1 MSLSSRKNKRNY
13 YRVLFV
19 QPDAPMAVIQASY
32 RAIMQKLKF
41 HPDLGGDDWN
51 AAVINEAFSVLSN
64 PARREAYDRKL
75 FKRSSRKRLSVQT
88 ADQRDGSFESTWQE
102 FRPIRV

>member
-1 MSLSSRKNKRNY
+1 MPSPARKNKRNY

-51 AAVINEAFSVLSN
+51 AAVVNEAFAVLSD
-64 PARREAYDRKL
+64 ATRRAEYDRKL
-75 FKRSSRKRLSVQT
+75 FAENSLKDLSVQH
-88 ADQRDGSFESTWQE
+88 ADQREQSFEATWQE
-102 FRPIRV
+102 FRPVRV